1 MVICYNVY
9 LVYDINFNMTNS
21 NWSDVKVKSLFVV
34 PPVGREE
41 GNSSTKYQ
49 LGFLNFTAPPLG
61 LAYIAAVL
69 EEHGFSRNKILD
81 CHALNFSENHYR
93 RYLKRF
99 QPDFLGIQALTTNF
113 FASLK
118 AAKIAKEEKVPIVA
132 LGGYHPT
139 AMPDESLELS
149 SGNVDIVF
157 RGEAEYSVLEFVKRY
172 EEGRNWETIEGIS
185 FKKNGSIIHNRNAP
199 LIKNL
204 DSLPLP
210 ARHLLPMDKYKIFGS
225 AFPATSVITSRG
237 CPFGCDFCS
246 VSAFYGQK
254 WRPRSPEKIAEE
266 IRYLREVMNLK
277 ATAFVD
283 DLFFISK
290 KRVKILSRE
299 LSKIKDIYWGA
310 TTRADSGDLESLNLM
325 RQAGCRL
332 VFIGVESGNQAILDK
347 IHKETSMSQI
357 EKYFD
362 NTRKARMDS
371 LASLSFG
378 FPGES
383 KQTIQNTIEWV
394 INRLDPSLALFTL
407 ATPYPGTQF
416 YKEMIQQN
424 KITEHDYSKYNLFN
438 PITDLSGI
446 SREEMKDLT
455 KLAYKRFYL
464 RPRKIVQNTVRE
476 FRYSMES
483 YGFRQ
488 FLHNGQVFAK
498 GIINMRI
505 LSSM

>member
-1 MVICYNVY
+1 MICYNVY
-9 LVYDINFNMTNS
+9 HVYDINFNTTNS
-21 NWSDVKVKSLFVV
+21 TKSDVKVKSVFVV
-34 PPVGREE
+34 PPIGGEE
-41 GNSSTKYQ
+41 VNSTTKYQ

-69 EEHGFSRNKILD
+69 EEHGFSRIKILD
-81 CHALNFSENHYR
+81 CHALNFSENDYR

-99 QPDFLGIQALTTNF
+99 QPDFVGIQTLTTNF
-113 FASLK
+113 FASLR
-118 AAKIAKEEKVPIVA
+118 AAEIAKQENVPIVA

-149 SGNVDIVF
+149 NGNVDVLF
-157 RGEAEYSVLEFVKRY
+157 RGEAEYSVLKFFQMH
-172 EEGRNWETIEGIS
+172 EEGNNWETIKGIS
-185 FKKNGSIIHNRNAP
+185 FKRKGRIIHNLNAP
-199 LIKNL
+199 LIKDL

-210 ARHLLPMDKYKIFGS
+210 ARHLLPMDKYRIFGS

-237 CPFGCDFCS
+237 CPYSCDVCS
-246 VSAFYGQK
+246 VSAFYEQK
-254 WRPRSPEKIAEE
+254 WRPRSPAKIAEE
-266 IRYLREVMNLK
+266 IRFLREVLDLK

-325 RQAGCRL
+325 RRAGCRL
-332 VFIGVESGNQAILDK
+332 VFIGVESGNQTILDN

-378 FPGES
+378 FPGET
-383 KQTIQNTIEWV
+383 KQTIQNTINWV

-416 YKEMIQQN
+416 YNKMVQQN
-424 KITEHDYSKYNLFN
+424 KIVEHDYSKYNLFN
-438 PITDLSGI
+438 PITEFSGL

-455 KLAYKRFYL
+455 KSAYKRFYL
-464 RPRKIVQNTVRE
+464 RPRKIIQNTVRE

-488 FLHNGQVFAK
+488 FLYNGQVFAK

>member
-1 MVICYNVY
+1 M
-9 LVYDINFNMTNS
+9 
-21 NWSDVKVKSLFVV
+21 VKSLFVI
-34 PPVGREE
+34 PPTEEEE
-41 GNSSTKYQ
+41 GNASTKYQ

-69 EEHGFSRNKILD
+69 EEHGFSKIKILD
-81 CHALNFSENHYR
+81 CHALNFSEDEYR
-93 RYLKRF
+93 SYIKRY
-99 QPDFLGIQALTTNF
+99 QPDFLGIQSLTPNF
-113 FASLK
+113 FASLR
-118 AAKIAKEEKVPIVA
+118 AARIAKEEKVPIVA

-149 SGNVDIVF
+149 NGNVDIVF
-157 RGEAEYSVLEFVKRY
+157 RGEAEYSILEFLNLY
-172 EEGRNWETIEGIS
+172 EKGKNWEKVNGIS
-185 FKKNGSIIHNRNAP
+185 YKINGDIIHNPNAP
-199 LIKNL
+199 LIRDL

-225 AFPATSVITSRG
+225 AFPATSIITSRG
-237 CPFGCDFCS
+237 CPYGCDFCS

-266 IRYLREVMNLK
+266 IRFLREEMNLK

-290 KRVKILSRE
+290 KRVKLLSRE

-332 VFIGVESGNQAILDK
+332 VFIGVESGNQQILDN
-347 IHKETSMSQI
+347 IHKDTTMIQI
-357 EKYFD
+357 EHYFD
-362 NTRKARMDS
+362 NIKKARMDS

-378 FPGES
+378 FPGET
-383 KQTIQNTIEWV
+383 KQTMESTINWV
-394 INRLDPSLALFTL
+394 IHRLNPSLALFTL
-407 ATPYPGTQF
+407 ATPYPGTDF
-416 YKEMIQQN
+416 YRKMIEQN
-424 KITEHDYSKYNLFN
+424 KIIEHDYSKYNLFN
-438 PITDLSGI
+438 PIMELSGM

-455 KLAYKRFYL
+455 KSAYKRFYL
-464 RPRKIVQNTVRE
+464 RPRKIIQNTVRE
-476 FRYSMES
+476 LRYSMES
-483 YGFRQ
+483 YGFQQ
-488 FLHNGQVFAK
+488 FLYNGQVFAK
-498 GIINMRI
+498 GIINLRI